1 MRPLLAA
8 LALLAGISSAH
19 AQAPV
24 LLQSVYPYNAIPITA
39 STTGTTG
46 ATTATL
52 PASVFTRTW
61 ICGFSILANATA
73 AATGAATVTGT
84 ISGTLNFTQFTA
96 PLASGIGNLTQTFLP
111 CIPSSAPN
119 TAIAVLSAAPGAGG
133 TISVTAWGF
142 QQ

>member
-8 LALLAGISSAH
+8 LAMLACIGTAH

-24 LLQSVYPYNAIPITA
+24 LLQSVYPSNAVPVTA
-39 STTGTTG
+39 SATGTTG

-61 ICGFSILANATA
+61 LCGFSILANATA
-73 AATGAATVTGT
+73 AATGPAIVTGT
-84 ISGTLNFTQFTA
+84 IGGTLNFTQFTA
-96 PLASGIGNLTQTFLP
+96 PVASGIGTTGQTFLP
-111 CIPSSAPN
+111 CVPSSSPN
-119 TAIAVLSAAPGAGG
+119 QAIAVVSAAPGAGG
-133 TISVTAWGF
+133 TVSVTAWGF